1 MVKRNV
7 LSGLKA
13 KRLEGH
19 FGKSGK
25 AVFLSLSLIPKR
37 REIS

>member
-1 MVKRNV
+1 MVKINV

-13 KRLEGH
+13 KRLGH